1 MKLSII
7 TPTFNHAKYIETT
20 IKSVLA
26 NNYQDL
32 EYIVVDGGST
42 DGTQDVVARYADS
55 ITKFISEPDDGQAD
69 AINKGFTHA
78 TGEIYAYINSD
89 DYYFPDTFAKVMRFF
104 EENPDVDFVYG
115 DCVFV
120 DEGGQF
126 HRYFTEIEPF
136 DRFRLTTCSDFI
148 MQPSSFWRARAYH
161 ECGGFDASLHY
172 GFDWDLWCKM
182 AKKGFRFHY
191 MRELLAVNREFE
203 NTKTLSGGN
212 KRLSELKK
220 IIDKNKESAF
230 PHAYYGYA
238 YAEESMKP
246 KEEQSLWKK
255 IFYKLGAYKSIIY
268 NQKHWNDRNLYGI
281 NHHSPILRQEA
292 SVTFPWYDSAKH
304 IVLFLSTP
312 PQIKEQKIRI
322 SICAK
327 KEIDYEFGK
336 NKHVGM
342 LLIDVSD
349 IDLTRLYVTLVFEK
363 SINKAF
369 GLKNRLL
376 GRKVECAAFMSHIA
390 LLDYNTSSNIHK
402 HYNLQYIVQDGDIK
416 LLKL

>member
-1 MKLSII
+1 MKLSIV

-42 DGTQDVVARYADS
+42 DGTQDVVARYADN
-55 ITKFISEPDDGQAD
+55 ITRFISEPDDGQAD
-69 AINKGFTHA
+69 AINKGFGCA
-78 TGEIYAYINSD
+78 SGDIYAYINSD
-89 DYYFPDTFAKVMRFF
+89 DYYFPDTFAKVMKFF

-148 MQPSSFWRARAYH
+148 MQPASFWRAKAYH
-161 ECGGFDASLHY
+161 ECGGFDAGLHY

-182 AKKGFRFHY
+182 AKKEFKFHY
-191 MRELLAVNREFE
+191 MREPLAVNREFE

-212 KRLSELKK
+212 KRLAELKK

-255 IFYKLGAYKSIIY
+255 ILYKLGAYKSIIY

-292 SVTFPWYDSAKH
+292 TVMFPWYDSAKYLL
-304 IVLFLSTP
+304 LFLSTP
-312 PQIKEQKIRI
+312 PQIKNQKV
-322 SICAK
+322 SI
-327 KEIDYEFGK
+327 
-336 NKHVGM
+336 
-342 LLIDVSD
+342 LINNS
-349 IDLTRLYVTLVFEK
+349 K
-363 SINKAF
+363 SIEHVFANVRHIGFILVDISEMDYDCMKVELKFDKKIHKAF
-369 GLKNRLL
+369 GVKNKLL
-376 GRKVECAAFMSHIA
+376 NRKVECSAFLNCIA
-390 LLDYNTSSNIHK
+390 LFDDSNTNQQFGIDIKST
-402 HYNLQYIVQDGDIK
+402 DGKIK